1 MISPLALKPIAILS
15 IALGVSLVT
24 NVGFL
29 YFAGRSAGKAAS
41 AEVIQTLE
49 TNLASAQQ
57 TNAVGAALAKARD
70 EQRAAL
76 LDAVNDIAAEGVRT
90 NTVYRTIAVANPL
103 AENCAPGKDR
113 VDTVNGVLKGE
124 SK

>member
-1 MISPLALKPIAILS
+1 MLSPLALKPIAILS
-15 IALGVSLVT
+15 IALGVSLLA

-41 AEVIQTLE
+41 AETIQTLE

-70 EQRAAL
+70 EQRASL
-76 LDAVNDIAAEGVRT
+76 LAAVNDIAAEGVRT
-90 NTVYRTIAVANPL
+90 NTIYKTIAVANPL
-103 AENCAPGKDR
+103 AANCAPGKER
-113 VDTVNGVLKGE
+113 IDTVNNALKGE
-124 SK
+124 AD